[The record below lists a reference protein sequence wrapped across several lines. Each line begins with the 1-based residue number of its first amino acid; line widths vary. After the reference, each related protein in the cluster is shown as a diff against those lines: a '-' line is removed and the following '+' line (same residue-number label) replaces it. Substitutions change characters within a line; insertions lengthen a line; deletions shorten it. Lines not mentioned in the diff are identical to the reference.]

1 MVIVACWALVRG
13 LRRRERKARLRMDE
27 KDVILI

>member
-1 MVIVACWALVRG
+1 MVIVAWALVRG
-13 LRRRERKARLRMDE
+13 LRRRERRARLRMDE